1 VAAEAFAKGS
11 MGQQLLRQRQAAAT
25 QFLQTQS
32 ATQIDPWAAY
42 TGQGTTR
49 LSQPLNA
56 QLPQVQGVG
65 ALTPMAMQ
73 MNNAA
78 ALQNQQMQ
86 YNVNALNQANK
97 PKWGQL
103 AGTALGAGLG
113 FFIPGGSAMGAA
125 VGGAIG
131 GQAGGSTGF

>member
-1 VAAEAFAKGS
+1 
-11 MGQQLLRQRQAAAT
+11 
-25 QFLQTQS
+25 
-32 ATQIDPWAAY
+32 
-42 TGQGTTR
+42 
-49 LSQPLNA
+49 LNA
-56 QLPQVQGVG
+56 QLPQIQGVG

-86 YNVNALNQANK
+86 YNVNAMNQTNK

-113 FFIPGGSAMGAA
+113 FVVGGGPIGAA

-131 GQAGGSTGF
+131 GQAGGSTGL